1 MFKISCQ
8 VCLDLIPLV
17 KDNVASEDSKKLVL
31 EHIRQ
36 CEYCEI
42 EYEYGN
48 DTLPEMN
55 DKRVLQKIKKR
66 IFFAALTT
74 VIIGTLIG
82 VGLTEGPGM
91 FYNIIIMPLVGGIAY
106 FALNKKSFYFP
117 IVLFILSYIWTLI
130 NYIFDSSYLKDS
142 ILNLFFAPI
151 FMSIIY
157 SGLALFGIIIAF
169 LLKFA
174 FRKEVDYEKDN

>member
-1 MFKISCQ
+1 MIKISCE
-8 VCLDLIPLV
+8 VCLDLMPLV

-36 CEYCEI
+36 CGYCKNEFDNR
-42 EYEYGN
+42 Y

-55 DKRVLQKIKKR
+55 DRRVLQKIKKR
-66 IFFAALTT
+66 IFFAALAT
-74 VIIGTLIG
+74 VIIGALVGI
-82 VGLTEGPGM
+82 GLTEGPGM
-91 FYNIIIMPLVGGIAY
+91 FYNIIIMPLVGAIAY
-106 FALNKKSFYFP
+106 FALNRKSFYFP
-117 IVLFILSYIWTLI
+117 IALFILSYIWALI

-142 ILNLFFAPI
+142 ILNLLFAPT
-151 FMSIIY
+151 FLSCIY

-174 FRKEVDYEKDN
+174 FRKEVEYEKDN

>member
-1 MFKISCQ
+1 MTKISCE

-36 CEYCEI
+36 CEHCKNEFEN
-42 EYEYGN
+42 EY
-48 DTLPEMN
+48 DTLPKMN

-66 IFFAALTT
+66 IFLVALAT

-106 FALNKKSFYFP
+106 FALNRKSFYFP
-117 IVLFILSYIWTLI
+117 ITLFILSYIWTLI

-142 ILNLFFAPI
+142 ILDLLFAPI
-151 FMSIIY
+151 FLSCIY
-157 SGLALFGIIIAF
+157 SGLALLGIIIAF
-169 LLKFA
+169 LLRFA
-174 FRKEVDYEKDN
+174 FRKEVEYEKDN